1 MNWEDV
7 LKILDVP
14 VVLVARVEVVDLENQ
29 FIHLGNNIIQGYPQR
44 MRLQRRTE
52 PVLIKGI

>member
-44 MRLQRRTE
+44 MRLHRRPE